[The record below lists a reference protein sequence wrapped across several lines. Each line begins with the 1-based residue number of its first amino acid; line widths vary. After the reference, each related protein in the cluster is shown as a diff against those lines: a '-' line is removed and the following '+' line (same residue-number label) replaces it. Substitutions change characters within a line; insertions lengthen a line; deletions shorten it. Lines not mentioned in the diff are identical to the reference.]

1 MKRLFGGGRC
11 KFKTTNQRND
21 NVPEYEEI
29 RESDRINSAGRA
41 AYVERNQW
49 MVDESK
55 YVIFCLNENRE
66 STNKK
71 SGAMIAYQYAINGDK
86 VIYYVAESG
95 SRSSTR

>member
-1 MKRLFGGGRC
+1 M
-11 KFKTTNQRND
+11 
-21 NVPEYEEI
+21 PEYEEI

-55 YVIFCLNENRE
+55 YVIFCLNENKE

-71 SGAMIAYQYAINGDK
+71 SAAMIAYQYAFNGEK
-86 VIYYVAESG
+86 SIYYVAERG
-95 SRSSTR
+95 SRLNFLR